1 MEKTVEL
8 QFLDELGKT
17 VRFSISEPKDGLTEA
32 EIFAVM
38 DSILTADV
46 FFGNGGR
53 LVAKKGASIVEKN
66 TVDYEAS

>member
-17 VRFSISEPKDGLTEA
+17 VRISISEPKDQLTEA
-32 EIFAVM
+32 EIFTVM

-46 FFGNGGR
+46 FFGSGGR
-53 LVAKKGASIVEKN
+53 LVAKKGARIVEKN

>member
-8 QFLDELGKT
+8 QFLDELGKS
-17 VRFSISEPKDGLTEA
+17 VRISISEPKDQLTEA
-32 EIFAVM
+32 EIFTVM

-46 FFGNGGR
+46 FFGSGGR
-53 LVAKKGASIVEKN
+53 LVAKKGARIVEKN

>member
-8 QFLDELGKT
+8 QFLDDLGKS
-17 VRFSISEPKDGLTEA
+17 VRISISEPKDQLTEA
-32 EIFAVM
+32 EIFTVM

-46 FFGNGGR
+46 FFGSGGR
-53 LVAKKGASIVEKN
+53 LVAKKGARIVEKN